1 MSQPKL
7 RRALAVLALTFA
19 TALAA
24 APGVGAAVQ
33 PPKAGAAHVRA
44 VQKARGSRL
53 RDALAHAL
61 RKAGIQ
67 IDPWGLADRLIQS
80 LVPDDRG

>member
-7 RRALAVLALTFA
+7 RRALAVLTLTCA
-19 TALAA
+19 TALAV
-24 APGVGAAVQ
+24 APRAGAAVRA
-33 PPKAGAAHVRA
+33 PKAGAAHVRT

-53 RDALAHAL
+53 REALPRTL

-67 IDPWGLADRLIQS
+67 IDPWGFACRLLQI
-80 LVPDDRG
+80 LPDDHG

>member
-1 MSQPKL
+1 MSHPTL
-7 RRALAVLALTFA
+7 RRALAVLTLTLA

-24 APGVGAAVQ
+24 APEAGAAVHAS
-33 PPKAGAAHVRA
+33 KTGAAHVRT

-53 RDALAHAL
+53 REALTQTL

-67 IDPWGLADRLIQS
+67 IDPWGLADS
-80 LVPDDRG
+80 LAQIVPDGRG